1 MSTRYDR
8 EQRARDAVVD
18 AAMRWW
24 RFRRPMVFS
33 LKDHLENPTINT
45 IDSVER
51 DLANACAKIQKEKR
65 RVR

>member
-1 MSTRYDR
+1 MTKE
-8 EQRARDAVVD
+8 EQRARDAVVR
-18 AAMRWW
+18 AAMSWW

-45 IDSVER
+45 FDFRER
-51 DLANACAKIQKEKR
+51 ALARACAAIQKEKR